1 MYNFELIK
9 GRIAMPEGKR
19 RWRDETNDPVHGGYR
34 VQVVVDGKIRDILQE
49 VYACTGMR
57 FYDTLR
63 KFFNECLEKWAWDY
77 VKYGR
82 KEMVLRLKELGM
94 VDRDTPEDK
103 VVQSAMYQAII
114 RMNANERDKFL
125 QRG

>member
-1 MYNFELIK
+1 
-9 GRIAMPEGKR
+9 MPDKKK
-19 RWRDETNDPVHGGYR
+19 WRDETNDPVHGGYR
-34 VQVVVDGKIRDILQE
+34 VQVVVEGKIRDILQE

-63 KFFNECLEKWAWDY
+63 KFFGECLEDWAMDY
-77 VKYGR
+77 VRYGR
-82 KEMVLRLKELGM
+82 KEMVMRLKELGM
-94 VDRDTPEDK
+94 VYRDTPEDE
-103 VVQSAMYQAII
+103 VVQSAMYQAVI